1 MTNLNKLYVNNKE
14 INMTNSRLACLNKS
28 LDREYNI

>member
-14 INMTNSRLACLNKS
+14 MYKYDHIKTVGLNKS
-28 LDREYNI
+28 LDRE